1 MPLKARNQIKTIKG
15 AGDLSLKADPGE
27 SFLVKRILVFAEAAP
42 FLTIKIEKTTVAY
55 FRVDYSYGNHLM
67 PPTARSFDF
76 GQTFFYPEN
85 LLDLLTRLGIF
96 KGYPVAEGETILIQG
111 TTLATDFKSVIYDI
125 YDGEDIK
132 ATDPNGS
139 KSLEYMLINYGDT
152 GAIIDTPGDNL
163 YDNPLNPKEFPSF
176 PFGADVP
183 AKHQITLHG
192 ICGSEVYTAGAG
204 PTLNIHSTYLKLLK
218 DREVLFD
225 EDRNGLLFDH
235 SKAAPV
241 APGTYYGGG
250 VSVIGAFS
258 HTDPRPPLIFTEPLL
273 FEAGDELNIYMSVL
287 EPAGASNIPI
297 INQTIALI
305 ETVKRLTGAA

>member
-1 MPLKARNQIKTIKG
+1 MALKARNQIKSIQG

-27 SFLVKRILVFAEAAP
+27 SFLVKRILVYAEAAT
-42 FLTIKIEKTTVAY
+42 FLTIKIEKTTVGY
-55 FRVDYSYGNHLM
+55 FRVDYTYGSHLQV
-67 PPTARSFDF
+67 PTAREFNF

-96 KGYPVAEGETILIQG
+96 KGYPVAEGETILVQG
-111 TTLATDFKSVIYDI
+111 TTLTPDWKTVIYDI
-125 YDGEDIK
+125 YDAEDIK

-139 KSLEYMLINYGDT
+139 KSLEYVLINYGDT
-152 GAIIDTPGDNL
+152 GAAIAAAGDHL

-176 PFGADVP
+176 PFGMDVP

-192 ICGSEVYTAGAG
+192 ICGSEVQTLIAG
-204 PTLNIHSTYLKLLK
+204 PNLAIHSTYLKLLK

-225 EDRNGLLFDH
+225 EDRNGLLFDY
-235 SKAAPV
+235 SKTTFP

-258 HTDPRPPLIFTEPLL
+258 HSDPRPPLIFAEPLL
-273 FEAGDELNIYMSVL
+273 FDSGDELNVYMSVL
-287 EPAGASNIPI
+287 EPLDGGNIPV
-297 INQTIALI
+297 INQMIALI
-305 ETVKRLTGAA
+305 QTVKRITGAA